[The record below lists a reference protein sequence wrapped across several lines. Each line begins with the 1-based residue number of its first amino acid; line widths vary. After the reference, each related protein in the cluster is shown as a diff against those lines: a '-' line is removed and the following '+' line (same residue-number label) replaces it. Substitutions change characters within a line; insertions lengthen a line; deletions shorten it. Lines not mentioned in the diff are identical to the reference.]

1 MLRIITTVGA
11 SLFNNLPNNISVK
24 VKGPWQVLRKKD
36 SGDKDIL
43 IDGNTYNINP
53 QIKQI
58 RQEWLQQQKLQEIIR
73 YAECSAET
81 ATLEKINRETECKE
95 NYEVFLLCTETYLS
109 RLAAELLATYNPLL
123 KGKTR
128 IINGDGRPVD
138 VSEGKV
144 IPKLSIH
151 DAQDLKAVGLANL
164 VAEIQ
169 AIWRLQFD
177 CTSKK
182 DHTFVINAS
191 GGYKGIIPFLTLI
204 GQLYDIPMYYK
215 YQEENEENQQ
225 QLIKVDALPFGF
237 NRELVYEIAPYLDQK
252 RVKNERSD
260 PHINGIIKEMEKM
273 KLIDERDDMLT
284 DVGMVLKAFYEGAK
298 VAMIEEVDRHT
309 PAGKYRSSAAAN
321 LAEFKFFEWRS
332 MVPYES
338 NGREYALVSRSSGN
352 NYNLQLKKHEE
363 KFLQQIDIAMESV
376 NGDGFIL
383 GEVKYAYW
391 IGNELAQKHKAREN
405 PHANEQEVRKA
416 AQGIDGILNQIINRL
431 GECDKLPDEF
441 HIYTYSALPMSENDQ
456 TLLVNRINKIDQAFR
471 NRDERYSNL
480 ILKAFYCP
488 VGTNPKTITDTS
500 VDEINAKT
508 EQIYFSES
516 HS

>member
-36 SGDKDIL
+36 AGDKDIL

-81 ATLEKINRETECKE
+81 ATLEKINRETGCKE

-138 VSEGKV
+138 VSEGRV

-225 QLIKVDALPFGF
+225 QLIKIDALPFGF
-237 NRELVYEIAPYLDQK
+237 NRELVYEIAPYLDQE
-252 RVKNERSD
+252 RVKNERCD

-309 PAGKYRSSAAAN
+309 PEGKYRSSAAAN

-471 NRDERYSNL
+471 NKNEKYSNL

-488 VGTNPKTITDTS
+488 VGINPKTITDTS
-500 VDEINAKT
+500 VDKINTKT
-508 EQIYFSES
+508 EQIYSSES